1 MVNFNEEVFLV
12 KLWINV
18 GILLT
23 FSSQLNGSKGL
34 KNYGN
39 QISWKCL
46 ICDCLDSDLVRLQ
59 FQIANDAIADV

>member
-1 MVNFNEEVFLV
+1 MKRFFLV

-18 GILLT
+18 GICLT
-23 FSSQLNGSKGL
+23 FSSQLNGSEGL
-34 KNYGN
+34 KNYNN

-46 ICDCLDSDLVRLQ
+46 ICDCTDSDLVRLE